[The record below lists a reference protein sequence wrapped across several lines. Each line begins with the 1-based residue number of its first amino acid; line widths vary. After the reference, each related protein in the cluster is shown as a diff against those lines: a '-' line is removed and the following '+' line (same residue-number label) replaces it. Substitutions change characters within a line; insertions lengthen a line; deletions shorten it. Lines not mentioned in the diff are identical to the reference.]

1 MIKLNSLRSPWY
13 LNSLQFFFAIN
24 PNIPWKSFPWDAW
37 THSKKNTWKKV
48 CKSFLFKVEIQQ
60 FWLCNFFLWSN
71 LKSYL
76 IEKFHS
82 NNFRFRD
89 DLKWVCFIALWNFIE
104 NNWNNRT
111 LQSTMKHVLQRGKV
125 NVFGRQKFIFN
136 LSKII

>member
-1 MIKLNSLRSPWY
+1 MVIFILIKLNSLRSSEY
-13 LNSLQFFFAIN
+13 SNSFQSFFAIN

-76 IEKFHS
+76 IEKFYS

-89 DLKWVCFIALWNFIE
+89 DLKWVCFIPYKISLIRIEITEHYNLLWNMLF
-104 NNWNNRT
+104 
-111 LQSTMKHVLQRGKV
+111 
-125 NVFGRQKFIFN
+125 VFS